1 MSKTVRHHIVG
12 DKTACGRSRWGVYST
27 SVKEHVTCGRCLASK
42 AYKEAGPTL
51 AQVIESLGRALNEWA
66 EENGVCSDYDDAI
79 EVAQA
84 ALDPFGL
91 TWPSRKKEWHI
102 DINTSYVEG
111 CATEDEVFEKIAANP
126 QDYIYIR
133 GN

>member
-1 MSKTVRHHIVG
+1 MSKTVRHYLTG
-12 DKTACGRSRWGVYST
+12 ATTACGRGRWGVYST
-27 SVKEHVTCGRCLASK
+27 SVKGDVTCGRCLVSK
-42 AYKEAGPTL
+42 AYKDAGPTVEHVVKML
-51 AQVIESLGRALNEWA
+51 AHTLNDWA

-79 EVAQA
+79 EVAQL
-84 ALDPFGL
+84 ALEPFGL
-91 TWPSRKKEWHI
+91 TWPSRKREWHI
-102 DINTSYVEG
+102 DIQTAYVEG